1 MYSKA
6 ILPINMNNKDNVND
20 KKGLVQKMVK

>member
-20 KKGLVQKMVK
+20 EKGHVQNMVK